1 MSWTI
6 QGQRGR
12 NGSKKNKTNKK
23 KHECVCVGG
32 GGGGGEGGVFR
43 PIAVEYIVSK
53 SDRLKVNEIVVSVT
67 K

>member
-1 MSWTI
+1 MGAKRTKQIKKSMS
-6 QGQRGR
+6 
-12 NGSKKNKTNKK
+12 
-23 KHECVCVGG
+23 VCVW